1 MRCGLQVSYFSW
13 PGAPASIGPTFRR
26 IAQNAEG
33 SEPESLG
40 VGREVPLTWMPQH
53 TFVVA
58 KETSNAE

>member
-1 MRCGLQVSYFSW
+1 VIRAAGGEELTV
-13 PGAPASIGPTFRR
+13 

-33 SEPESLG
+33 SEPEALG
-40 VGREVPLTWMPQH
+40 VGREVQLTWMPQH